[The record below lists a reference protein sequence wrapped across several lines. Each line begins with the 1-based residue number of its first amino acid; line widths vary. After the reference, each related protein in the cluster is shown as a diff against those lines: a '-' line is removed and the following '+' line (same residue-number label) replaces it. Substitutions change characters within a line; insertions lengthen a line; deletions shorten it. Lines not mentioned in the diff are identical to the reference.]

1 MMVNI
6 DDDIDNNV
14 DDDIDDEIIPY
25 VPEFGDASGSSF
37 KYYKSPINA
46 DATYL
51 YKRYDEKLL
60 IAIAFDANNELFPLA
75 FAIVD
80 EENNSKWRWLL
91 LCLQRY
97 VISDRTYPTTK
108 KDLMKMPY
116 EPSKHKF
123 DCGMKEYVA
132 YRLLMLSVYIW
143 MMIFLDNMIISRESM
158 TIIMKSIFHDTC
170 LLNPPT
176 LLSYGYKIN
185 IDRMMY
191 LPVL

>member
-1 MMVNI
+1 LSF
-6 DDDIDNNV
+6 D
-14 DDDIDDEIIPY
+14 PY
-25 VPEFGDASGSSF
+25 IKGF

-97 VISDRTYPTTK
+97 VISDRTCICIIPNKYVDIK
-108 KDLMKMPY
+108 NGVAKVWR
-116 EPSKHKF
+116 EPK
-123 DCGMKEYVA
+123 
-132 YRLLMLSVYIW
+132 
-143 MMIFLDNMIISRESM
+143 
-158 TIIMKSIFHDTC
+158 
-170 LLNPPT
+170 
-176 LLSYGYKIN
+176 
-185 IDRMMY
+185 
-191 LPVL
+191 